1 MVPFCGTSFRS
12 FPSLR
17 CTCIQQP
24 PRFQLQNRSENPNS
38 RPHSES
44 RHLHDSDR
52 GPSPRP
58 YDPSG
63 GWTSLPGGLGNLVLA
78 GHRDTFFRPLRN
90 VKAGMQIEIASKIG
104 NFRYSIDSTEIVM
117 PDQVRVLDLGDRP
130 GMTLITCYP
139 FDYIGP
145 APERFN
151 VHAHLLSAD
160 PS

>member
-1 MVPFCGTSFRS
+1 
-12 FPSLR
+12 
-17 CTCIQQP
+17 
-24 PRFQLQNRSENPNS
+24 
-38 RPHSES
+38 
-44 RHLHDSDR
+44 
-52 GPSPRP
+52 
-58 YDPSG
+58 
-63 GWTSLPGGLGNLVLA
+63 LGN
-78 GHRDTFFRPLRN
+78 RDTFFRPLRN